1 MLRFPA
7 SVGAH
12 IVKERWIRRA
22 STSGVFLFLRSASF
36 ALHISI
42 VEILLSY
49 LVFGLVELSISE
61 PYEVGNLSSQQR
73 WIFKCA
79 RDSLLVY
86 FERGWEI
93 SSLYHYLS
101 GSSKGSA
108 WVVINFFKR
117 SIVRHGSTQV
127 CLHWYL
133 KLVDF
138 MGCEQHVRYWF
149 FDKVNVS
156 TIPTNHFSFSHIR
169 LES

>member
-101 GSSKGSA
+101 GLSKGSA
-108 WVVINFFKR
+108 WVVINFF
-117 SIVRHGSTQV
+117 Q
-127 CLHWYL
+127 
-133 KLVDF
+133 
-138 MGCEQHVRYWF
+138 
-149 FDKVNVS
+149 KVNSSSWINTSLSPLVS
-156 TIPTNHFSFSHIR
+156 KTSRFHGVRAACSVLI
-169 LES
+169 LW